1 MKTLQQYIQE
11 AFSNMPRYDFEIST
25 NKKSTQVGILRLTYN
40 PHNNMEC
47 SLEHDGTTT
56 KFEIPYT
63 NVRRFWMDMW
73 SARDDRWKKYGQ
85 APIMKLLV
93 TKGAYKFALIEPAR
107 SKADFVVE
115 LLDEKSNVELTYR
128 FTIQDLLIR
137 MAGQTNNGDI
147 ENLDNIIRK

>member
-1 MKTLQQYIQE
+1 MKSLQQYINE

-25 NKKSTQVGILRLTYN
+25 NKKSNLFGILRLTYN
-40 PHNNMEC
+40 PHNNIEC

-63 NVRRFWMDMW
+63 MVRQFWMDMW
-73 SARDDRWKKYGQ
+73 GARDDRWKRYGS
-85 APIMKLLV
+85 APIMKFDV
-93 TKGAYKFALIEPAR
+93 TKGAYRFALIEPAR

-128 FTIQDLLIR
+128 FTIQDLLIS
-137 MAGQTNNGDI
+137 MADHTNNGDI
-147 ENLDNIIRK
+147 ENLDNIILK

>member
-1 MKTLQQYIQE
+1 MKPLHQYIQE

-25 NKKSTQVGILRLTYN
+25 NKKSKLFGILRFTYN
-40 PHNNMEC
+40 PYNNIEC

-63 NVRRFWMDMW
+63 MVRQFWMDMW
-73 SARDDRWKKYGQ
+73 SARDDRWKRYGS
-85 APIMKLLV
+85 APIMKFDV
-93 TKGAYKFALIEPAR
+93 TKGAYRFALIEPAR

-137 MAGQTNNGDI
+137 MADHTNNGDV